1 MTLDQ
6 ALAGG
11 TARVTEV
18 SADGQVPELLFAND
32 GGAAVLLL
40 DGEELA
46 GGKQNRVVNVTILAP
61 GRRSIRVP
69 VSCVEQG
76 RWRATSAQCF
86 TTGSTLFSGARAAK
100 NRQVT
105 ESYRHH
111 GRASSDQAAI
121 WDDIDRMSTTL
132 GASSST
138 SAMADVYA
146 GRQVEL
152 NEYLGAFRVSP
163 GQVGAVFAVG
173 RLIGLECFD
182 HPVTFAA
189 LFPKILRG
197 YALDALEG
205 GAPSPAT
212 RESLERFVA
221 DVGAAA
227 SLEVPS
233 VGLGRTLRLNE
244 PGIAGGVLV
253 DGDRVLHLMAYRE
266 VA

>member
-1 MTLDQ
+1 
-6 ALAGG
+6 
-11 TARVTEV
+11 VTEV

-32 GGAAVLLL
+32 GGAVVLLL

-61 GRRSIRVP
+61 ARQSIRIP
-69 VSCVEQG
+69 VSCVERG
-76 RWRATSAQCF
+76 RWRATSAECS

-105 ESYRHH
+105 ESYRRH

-121 WDDIDRMSTTL
+121 WSDIDRTSATL
-132 GASSST
+132 GVPSST

-152 NEYLGAFRVSP
+152 KEYVGAFRVSP
-163 GQVGAVFAVG
+163 GQVGAVFGVG

-182 HPVTFAA
+182 HPATFAA

-205 GAPSPAT
+205 SASSPVT
-212 RESLERFVA
+212 HESLERFLA
-221 DVGAAA
+221 DLGTAA

-233 VGLGRTLRLNE
+233 VGLGRTLRFNE
-244 PGIAGGVLV
+244 QGITGGVLV
-253 DGDRVLHLMAYRE
+253 DGERVLHVMAYGE